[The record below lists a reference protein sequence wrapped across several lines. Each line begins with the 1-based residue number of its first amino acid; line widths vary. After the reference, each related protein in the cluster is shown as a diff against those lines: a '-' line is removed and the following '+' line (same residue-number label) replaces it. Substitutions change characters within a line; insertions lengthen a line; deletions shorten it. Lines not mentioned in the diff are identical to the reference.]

1 VLGVLGDAAE
11 RATQV
16 RDRGMMQYRG
26 IRVISDDFQSA
37 SGPSRRADIYAGRQ
51 ADRAPQ
57 GVRRR
62 APGGD
67 EPAHDDGRI
76 PAVRNADRRPSGR
89 ASEAEGRASDAT
101 TIRSRAIERE
111 RDLADFLPEAYLVTD
126 ADGIVYS
133 ANQAASQL
141 FGKRDAA
148 LRGAPIAELLVPA
161 DRARFRARFR
171 RLLAGRASATRAAW
185 TVRLQAS
192 NGAETEAR
200 ASVRVVR
207 DDSEGVS
214 FVRWIIEPVGPAE
227 PEAADDDAGSHVLTR
242 YASRNARIAADAAS
256 FLSRSFD
263 LDATLS
269 AMARVALPALGD
281 HAWVDI
287 IEYEGDIVRLHVA
300 RREVKD
306 AWQREALQAAPAT
319 QDITNSVISVL
330 ESGKPI
336 IDRALTDEGLRRLA
350 VNEEQTRALVA
361 LGARSVI
368 IVPMVA
374 RNKVLGSLTFIAS
387 RPHHPHRAEDLALA
401 HDLAQ
406 RAALAA
412 DNARLFAMAQD
423 ASRAKDEFMASMSH
437 ELRTPLTA
445 IIGYTELLGDEI
457 VGPLNAT
464 QREQLA
470 RIRASGNLLLA
481 LVDQI
486 LDLARVDSGEHAPR
500 VAEVSAAA
508 IVDQAVML
516 IGTPLRQK
524 NLALTV
530 KAPPPDVVLVTD
542 PLWLRQI
549 LVNLLGNAV
558 KFTERGEVG
567 ISAAREG
574 DTVAFDVW
582 DTGIGIPAKFLD
594 RIYDPFWQA
603 EQRMTRRYGGAGV
616 GLAVAYRLT
625 TLLNGEIEVTSTVG
639 VGSRF
644 TVRLPVRAA
653 S

>member
-1 VLGVLGDAAE
+1 
-11 RATQV
+11 
-16 RDRGMMQYRG
+16 M
-26 IRVISDDFQSA
+26 
-37 SGPSRRADIYAGRQ
+37 
-51 ADRAPQ
+51 
-57 GVRRR
+57 RRR
-62 APGGD
+62 ASGGD
-67 EPAHDDGRI
+67 EPAHQDGRI
-76 PAVRNADRRPSGR
+76 PTVRDADSRPSGR
-89 ASEAEGRASDAT
+89 ASEGVSRDRDAA

-111 RDLADFLPEAYLVTD
+111 NDLAEFLHEAYLVTD

-148 LRGAPIAELLVPA
+148 LRGASIAELLIPS

-171 RLLAGRASATRAAW
+171 RLLAGRATATRAAW
-185 TVRLQAS
+185 ALRLQGR
-192 NGAETEAR
+192 NGSETEAR

-207 DDSEGVS
+207 DDSDGVS
-214 FVRWIIEPVGPAE
+214 FVRWIIEPVAAGE
-227 PEAADDDAGSHVLTR
+227 PEVSDEDSSSRALTR
-242 YASRNARIAADAAS
+242 YTSRNARIAADASS

-287 IEYEGDIVRLHVA
+287 IEYEGDIVRLHIA
-300 RREVKD
+300 RRDVQD
-306 AWQREALQAAPAT
+306 ASLRDALRVAPAN
-319 QDITNSVISVL
+319 QDAANSVISVL
-330 ESGKPI
+330 ESGRPI
-336 IDRALTDEGLRRLA
+336 MDRALTDEGLRRLT
-350 VNEEQTRALVA
+350 VNDEQFRALVA
-361 LGARSVI
+361 LGARSVVV
-368 IVPMVA
+368 VPMVA
-374 RNKVLGSLTFIAS
+374 RNKVLGSLTFIAT

-401 HDLAQ
+401 EDLAQ

-508 IVDQAVML
+508 VVEQAVML

-558 KFTERGEVG
+558 KFTEKGEVG
-567 ISAAREG
+567 IAAARDG
-574 DTVAFDVW
+574 DTVVFEVW

-644 TVRLPVRAA
+644 SVRLPVRSAP
-653 S
+653 

>member
-1 VLGVLGDAAE
+1 MDDAPRGARK
-11 RATQV
+11 RA
-16 RDRGMMQYRG
+16 
-26 IRVISDDFQSA
+26 
-37 SGPSRRADIYAGRQ
+37 AGT
-51 ADRAPQ
+51 
-57 GVRRR
+57 
-62 APGGD
+62 D
-67 EPAHDDGRI
+67 EPAHGDGRI
-76 PAVRNADRRPSGR
+76 PTVRDADRKTDTR
-89 ASEAEGRASDAT
+89 ASSDAS
-101 TIRSRAIERE
+101 RSRDAAALRSRTVERE
-111 RDLADFLPEAYLVTD
+111 KELAEFIPEAYLVTD
-126 ADGIVYS
+126 ADGIVHVS
-133 ANQAASQL
+133 NPAASEL
-141 FGKRDAA
+141 FGKRAA
-148 LRGAPIAELLVPA
+148 VLRGKAIADLFVSA

-171 RLLAGRASATRAAW
+171 RLLAGRAASSRAAW
-185 TVRLQAS
+185 NVRLQTRDESMA
-192 NGAETEAR
+192 GARVSA
-200 ASVRVVR
+200 RVVR
-207 DDSEGVS
+207 TDSDDVA
-214 FVRWIIEPVGPAE
+214 FVRWIVEPRSTPRA
-227 PEAADDDAGSHVLTR
+227 DAGEEADESSSAFAR
-242 YASRNARIAADAAS
+242 YASRNARIAADASS
-256 FLSRSFD
+256 FLAQSFD
-263 LDATLS
+263 LEATLA

-287 IEYEGDIVRLHVA
+287 VEYEGDIVRLHVS
-300 RREVKD
+300 RREIDD
-306 AWQREALQAAPAT
+306 AVLGEALRLAPAP
-319 QDITNSVISVL
+319 QDSANSVVAVL
-330 ESGKPI
+330 ESGKPLLE
-336 IDRALTDEGLRRLA
+336 RSLSDEGLRRLA
-350 VNEEQTRALVA
+350 VNEGQFHALVE
-361 LGARSVI
+361 LKARSVLT
-368 IVPMVA
+368 VPMVA

-401 HDLAQ
+401 LDLAQ

-457 VGPLNAT
+457 VGALNAT

-500 VAEVSAAA
+500 LAEVSAAA
-508 IVDQAVML
+508 VVEQAVML
-516 IGTPLRQK
+516 VTTPLRQK

-558 KFTERGEVG
+558 KFTESGEIG
-567 ISAAREG
+567 ISASRA
-574 DTVAFDVW
+574 DDLVVFDVW
-582 DTGIGIPAKFLD
+582 DSGIGIPGKFLD

-625 TLLNGEIEVTSTVG
+625 TLLGGDIAVSSAVG

-644 TVRLPVRAA
+644 TVTLPVQPAT
-653 S
+653 